1 MRCAAWG
8 ASRPRAD
15 ASRAFGASKRFGA
28 AKTLPQ
34 AGLIPAEDDRN
45 TGVPMEARFH
55 GAELAHALRRRGGP
69 VAGGAGGA
77 GVRCAAWG
85 ASRPRADASRAFG
98 ASKRFGAAK
107 TLPQAGLI
115 LAEDDGNTGV
125 PMEARFH
132 GAELE
137 GLE

>member
-1 MRCAAWG
+1 M
-8 ASRPRAD
+8 
-15 ASRAFGASKRFGA
+15 
-28 AKTLPQ
+28 
-34 AGLIPAEDDRN
+34 
-45 TGVPMEARFH
+45 
-55 GAELAHALRRRGGP
+55 
-69 VAGGAGGA
+69 
-77 GVRCAAWG
+77 RCAAWG

-125 PMEARFH
+125 PMAARFP